1 MTEIKKE
8 DPKKSAPAAENQTQP
23 TKPKLTED
31 QVVKKAKE
39 IFKMIKEKAPI
50 ASEKVE
56 VFQKNWLAMPSTRK
70 KYERWIDAPQMAI
83 EEALGMTNDII
94 DYVQGQDT
102 TGQSHV
108 FKALKDTLHAPMT
121 AVKGTATT
129 APAVAQ
135 EKEKAVTPQPAAEA
149 PKAVKK
155 APASAKAMADKKA
168 TKPKTATKKK
178 K

>member
-1 MTEIKKE
+1 MTESEKNDAKKVSPE
-8 DPKKSAPAAENQTQP
+8 AGKSADTTQP
-23 TKPKLTED
+23 KPAED

-102 TGQSHV
+102 SGQSHV
-108 FKALKDTLHAPMT
+108 FKTIKDKLHAPMA
-121 AVKGTATT
+121 AVKGTT
-129 APAVAQ
+129 APAAPVKTDAQ
-135 EKEKAVTPQPAAEA
+135 PVTQA
-149 PKAVKK
+149 PKVEKKVKVK
-155 APASAKAMADKKA
+155 T
-168 TKPKTATKKK
+168 TKPKAAAKKK